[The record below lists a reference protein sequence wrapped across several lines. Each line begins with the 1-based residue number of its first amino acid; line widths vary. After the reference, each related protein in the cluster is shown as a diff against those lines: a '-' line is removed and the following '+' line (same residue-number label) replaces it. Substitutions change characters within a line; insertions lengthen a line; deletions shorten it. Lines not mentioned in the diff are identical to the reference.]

1 MLVMEGK
8 WNQNKYTIIEKIGE
22 GAFGKLFKGKNAR
35 GDTIAI
41 KISSNTSSITREYYI
56 MDKLKCLD
64 CVPRVY
70 DYDDWELKNTIYH
83 FIVMD
88 YIQGDNLKEYS
99 KKNKL
104 NLKTVF
110 NIGLHMAIFLED
122 VYRIGFKYTDIK
134 LENVLIDENKNIFF
148 VDFGGVV
155 EKSSSTVEFTPSYNM
170 ISWRNSNYVNY
181 KENIIF
187 STTMILI
194 SLIFNREYNP
204 ILFDLRD
211 IILKVEA
218 SKLNMNVKTFL
229 KRGLMGTYKSL
240 RKYKIDL
247 IKLSC
252 TSQSPCREFNK
263 IDYFFIGSIIF
274 FALSIIYGFKVWF
287 F

>member
-8 WNQNKYTIIEKIGE
+8 WNKNKYTIIEKIGE

-35 GDTIAI
+35 GDIVAI
-41 KISSNTSSITREYYI
+41 KISNNTSSITREYYI
-56 MDKLKCLD
+56 MDKLKSLD

-99 KKNKL
+99 KKNNLK
-104 NLKTVF
+104 LKTVF
-110 NIGLHMAIFLED
+110 NIGLHIANFLED

-134 LENVLIDENKNIFF
+134 LENILIDENKNIFF

-155 EKSSSTVEFTPSYNM
+155 EKSSSMVEFTPSYNM

-181 KENIIF
+181 KENIVF

-218 SKLNMNVKTFL
+218 TNLNTDIKSFL
-229 KRGLMGTYKSL
+229 NGGLVGTYKSL
-240 RKYKIDL
+240 SKYKSYL
-247 IKLSC
+247 IRLSC
-252 TSQSPCREFNK
+252 NSQSIHREFNK
-263 IDYFFIGSIIF
+263 IDYFFISSIIF
-274 FALSIIYGFKVWF
+274 FALSIIYGLKVYF